1 MAFVFKLTSTFR
13 QYNTCISTGQVY
25 AFILSGSKVSTR
37 YGLTVVMENLKV
49 FEAKTGRFFN
59 HFGKNNFFKDPS

>member
-13 QYNTCISTGQVY
+13 QCNTCISTGQVY

-37 YGLTVVMENLKV
+37 YGLTVVMEN